1 MPITR
6 FFAFLITTLL
16 SSSAFADGFGD
27 AGTWVPSGNVT
38 VNHQRFAW
46 AGAVPNELTYTSAA
60 ARPTVDYFVVDR
72 LSVGAG
78 FIGGMMSL
86 DGQLSYT
93 VGGLVGVGYALELSE
108 SLGLYPR
115 AAIALTYSDVSGGG
129 ALVQPSSSS
138 LSSHVSMPLLY
149 HLDNLFIGAGPELEV
164 LLANDIFQGSDG
176 ERGLSNTRIGL
187 TTVLGGWF

>member
-6 FFAFLITTLL
+6 FLALLIATLL
-16 SSSAFADGFGD
+16 PSAAFADGFGD

-46 AGAVPNELTYTSAA
+46 SGAEPNELTYTSAA
-60 ARPTVDYFVVDR
+60 ARPTVDYFVVDH

-78 FIGGMMSL
+78 FIGGMTSV
-86 DGQLSYT
+86 DGQLTYT

-115 AAIALTYSDVSGGG
+115 AAVALTYSDVSGAGTL
-129 ALVQPSSSS
+129 AQPSSSS

-149 HLDNLFIGAGPELEV
+149 HLDNFFIGAGPEIEV
-164 LLANDIFQGSDG
+164 LIANDIFQGNQAD
-176 ERGLSNTRIGL
+176 RGLSNTRIGL